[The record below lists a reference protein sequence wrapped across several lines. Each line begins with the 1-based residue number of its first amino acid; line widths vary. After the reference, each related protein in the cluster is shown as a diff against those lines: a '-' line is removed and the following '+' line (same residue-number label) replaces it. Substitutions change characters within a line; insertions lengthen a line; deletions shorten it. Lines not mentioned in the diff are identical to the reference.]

1 MTDRRITLIASRT
14 TTPTRDW
21 NYGGSAHSSTAFLES
36 IDSLRSALT
45 PSMMEAGFD
54 FERAIVDGA
63 GTADDFL
70 KLVARLPV
78 QFTGDVL
85 HVNDDGAG
93 YLSAAGRGGD
103 RVLYALTAYDIRFYL
118 EAYDLVTGR
127 MAMEK
132 TA

>member
-1 MTDRRITLIASRT
+1 MTNRRITLIASNSTR
-14 TTPTRDW
+14 PTRDW
-21 NYGGSAHSSTAFLES
+21 NYRGSAHSSTAFLES
-36 IDSLRSALT
+36 LESLRQALT

-63 GTADDFL
+63 GTPEDFL

-78 QFTGDVL
+78 AFNGDVL
-85 HVNDDGAG
+85 LVSDDGSG

-103 RVLYALTAYDIRFYL
+103 RVIYALTAYDVRFYL